1 MAIALALQR
10 HIPPG
15 PQDSKRQL
23 LGFTLLEVLAAVTIL
38 AIWYVV
44 IAAVATD
51 GLRKQGISLRS
62 MEASEIASR
71 ILAEIEA
78 TTLDGSAPEHADEE
92 SEEGD
97 FRVRVLVLPF
107 GFTGSEDANPV
118 SEPGT
123 DPDLQTLLKTE
134 MSGFSRHL
142 VSIHVNVSWE
152 EGQAR
157 RAVSRTSFAFN
168 LENAKKIYPDKEEEE
183 SEETSEADDDED
195 EEEDFR

>member
-1 MAIALALQR
+1 MAMARVLR
-10 HIPPG
+10 PRIPPC
-15 PQDSKRQL
+15 PRDSKRQL
-23 LGFTLLEVLAAVTIL
+23 RGFTLLEVLAAVTIL

-44 IAAVATD
+44 IAAVATN
-51 GLRKQGISLRS
+51 GLRTQGISLRL
-62 MEASEIASR
+62 MEASEIAGR
-71 ILAEIEA
+71 IMTEIEA
-78 TTLDGSAPEHADEE
+78 TTLNGGAPEHLDEE

-97 FRVRVLVLPF
+97 FAVRVLVLPF
-107 GFTGSEDANPV
+107 DFTGSEDANPV

-157 RAVSRTSFAFN
+157 RAVNRTSFAFN
-168 LENAKKIYPDKEEEE
+168 LENARKIYPNKEDQE
-183 SEETSEADDDED
+183 SEEASEAEDE